1 GPAASAAAAI
11 ETGLLHPALGA
22 RIDASIVRRFE
33 IDDLMSRSL
42 ALGARRR
49 AFRCAA
55 GFSQTGIMPDGW
67 QSAGIACGV
76 SRTLGGAAIRAVARR
91 ELAPGGDA
99 RETDHGAE
107 IGGGAWVAA
116 TSDMIVW
123 ASAPQLRKWGAS
135 PPLRRALEIGA
146 RMERESFS
154 LWASRAAPS

>member
-1 GPAASAAAAI
+1 
-11 ETGLLHPALGA
+11 
-22 RIDASIVRRFE
+22 
-33 IDDLMSRSL
+33 
-42 ALGARRR
+42 
-49 AFRCAA
+49 
-55 GFSQTGIMPDGW
+55 
-67 QSAGIACGV
+67 SAGIACGV

-135 PPLRRALEIGA
+135 PPLRRAREIGA

-154 LWASRAAPS
+154 LWASRAAPSRPGAASTRRAGLDLDEGPWSIRLAARDRPLRGEIAVMARRSRLEFGVSFETHPVLAETMRFS